1 MPTAILLSI
10 ASSFSKFDPEKLQCR
25 LQKGLAHFI
34 RQILQNNPFEYICIA
49 SSSQD
54 ICPFTRDLETLISSL
69 SQVTESANDGFTMP
83 ASERLHNGIKRL
95 NEIINQR
102 WGRVIAPFVVQL
114 VIIVDVYPN
123 DLWTTEPINIEEFP
137 LPTKIHVIAF
147 GPKFDTY
154 ILESKRQQLNIETLE
169 RLSSNTGGH
178 FGLFRPDDHTRFL
191 KEKFNDIVERE
202 YKIYKGKL
210 TLGHLVTD
218 ITLHPNPNGFCW
230 QHITLIY
237 RENSLPTQF
246 PQLLSVLGFIP
257 VSLLGSAPEICRFT
271 VLPFEVLLFS
281 SSLSTGATSC
291 VKDPLC
297 IMLHEVLKT
306 HQLAAVAQLEPNT
319 NWYGV
324 LFVVSENITVVETV
338 QKKKRKRRKSLQTST
353 EKASNV
359 PTLPSNAAPESTIS
373 IPSDQSAPSSVTTED
388 SLERDPKPTSTED
401 TQNISSEIESGTV
414 ACLNNNNSN
423 NNNNAVEG
431 LIEEFSQEKEIERH
445 GLVLSVFPKGSYIE
459 WLGDMEHLAILP
471 LASSLSDSSKEKCD
485 LPSELENELPL
496 KGKKKQSYDTFAKTS
511 YKVPSI
517 SEDSLQAHF
526 QKIAKV
532 LKSLPQKTTALFN
545 ECEKLRKK
553 AITFALPGLID
564 ALIDFLQFSMESFEQ
579 GSKAEPVVAELI
591 KQLKARNTP
600 LSFDEKEKTQRPL
613 KMSVTN
619 LIT

>member
-423 NNNNAVEG
+423 NNNNNNSIMTLPRLSKQNV
-431 LIEEFSQEKEIERH
+431 QEMINE
-445 GLVLSVFPKGSYIE
+445 
-459 WLGDMEHLAILP
+459 
-471 LASSLSDSSKEKCD
+471 SSKNQILLDVRSREELNDMKPLPTAVNVPIGELLSAFNMNDQEFKNKYHFEK
-485 LPSELENELPL
+485 PEKN
-496 KGKKKQSYDTFAKTS
+496 KKIVVYCRSGVRAQSAGET
-511 YKVPSI
+511 
-517 SEDSLQAHF
+517 LQNLGYQNVYHY
-526 QKIAKV
+526 
-532 LKSLPQKTTALFN
+532 S
-545 ECEKLRKK
+545 
-553 AITFALPGLID
+553 G
-564 ALIDFLQFSMESFEQ
+564 
-579 GSKAEPVVAELI
+579 VADWYS
-591 KQLKARNTP
+591 N
-600 LSFDEKEKTQRPL
+600 
-613 KMSVTN
+613 
-619 LIT
+619 